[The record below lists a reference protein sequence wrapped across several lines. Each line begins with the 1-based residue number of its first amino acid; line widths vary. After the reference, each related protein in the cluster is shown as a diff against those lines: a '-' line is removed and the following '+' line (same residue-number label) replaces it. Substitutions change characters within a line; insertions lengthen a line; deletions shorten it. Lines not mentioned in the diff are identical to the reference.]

1 MTRVAAL
8 VEAGVDIIAVDSA
21 HGHSKGVLDKITEI
35 RNAFPDLDIVGGNIV
50 TADAAGWLSV
60 QTLGLLAAAVLLLIV
75 FT

>member
-35 RNAFPDLDIVGGNIV
+35 RNAFPRFRYCRRKHCYCRC
-50 TADAAGWLSV
+50 S
-60 QTLGLLAAAVLLLIV
+60 
-75 FT
+75 